1 MAAKPGGCASREN
14 ERMRRTSASI
24 PLLVGESFS
33 PWTQKARWALEYCN
47 VPHRYQEY
55 VPTLGEP
62 GLRLRMRQWRGTLS
76 VPVLRVGKTWLA
88 GSWAIA
94 CHAAAV
100 ANDVRLGDPGAV
112 AGWNELGE
120 AALAEGRTRVVRA
133 IACDSDA
140 LLDALPPFIA
150 PRWRP
155 RLRWL
160 AADAVRRLDRKYAG
174 LVVEGSLAK
183 ALHRTREALARNG
196 CDHLL
201 GGRFS
206 YADIAMLVVL
216 ECVAPVAR
224 TTPPMAASIRRHWH
238 DPALAA
244 EFADLLAWR
253 ARLLASPAVASS
265 QFAGACVPV

>member
-1 MAAKPGGCASREN
+1 MS
-14 ERMRRTSASI
+14 RTSAPL

-33 PWTQKARWALEYCN
+33 PWTQKARWALEYCE
-47 VPHRYQEY
+47 VPHRYEEY

-62 GLRLRMRQWRGTLS
+62 GLRLRMRQWRGRLS
-76 VPVLRVGKTWLA
+76 VPVMRVGKAWLA

-94 CHAAAV
+94 CHAATV
-100 ANDVRLGDPGAV
+100 ANDGRLGDLRA
-112 AGWNELGE
+112 AAAWNALGE

-133 IACDSDA
+133 IARDPEA
-140 LLDALPPFIA
+140 LLDALPPFVA

-160 AADAVRRLDRKYAG
+160 ARDAVRRLDRKYAA
-174 LVVEGSLAK
+174 LVVEGSLLT
-183 ALHRTREALARNG
+183 ALRRTRETLDRNG
-196 CDHLL
+196 CDYPLA
-201 GGRFS
+201 GRFG

-224 TTPPMAASIRRHWH
+224 TAPPMAGSIRRHWH

-253 ARLLASPAVASS
+253 ARLLASPGLASR
-265 QFAGACVPV
+265 QFAGVGADA